1 MQLRDWLLKQNM
13 THEAFGAL
21 VGGKARRS
29 TVTRWVNGS
38 RIPRRDEM
46 AKIASVTGG
55 EVTAADFYDP
65 GAPDQPEPSSASGG
79 DTGVDMRAAG

>member
-1 MQLRDWLLKQNM
+1 MTTLSDWLHAKNM
-13 THEAFGAL
+13 THAAFGKL
-21 VGGKARRS
+21 VDLDRS
-29 TVTRWVNGS
+29 TVTKWAQGARM
-38 RIPRRDEM
+38 PRRDEM